1 LLTSIKPIGFRPPPS
16 KYEFKPRAYVHEI
29 SLAFDEFSLDLTL
42 VRCINQPVRVKLPG
56 KTLEAVTF
64 SANLPDFFR
73 SPKIKVLFNTQFI
86 AVGLQE
92 A

>member
-1 LLTSIKPIGFRPPPS
+1 MIAIKPISFRPPPS

-42 VRCINQPVRVKLPG
+42 IRCINQPVRVELLG
-56 KTLEAVTF
+56 KILEAVTF
-64 SANLPDFFR
+64 SVNLPDFFR
-73 SPKIKVLFNTQFI
+73 SPKIKVLLNGQFI
-86 AVGLQE
+86 PLCRQE